1 MQRQTA
7 LFLLPRPLDSFILED
22 FVRPLLDAPD
32 VAILAPGKVPAGAF
46 MRLPG
51 PLAAAEAAR
60 QAGRV
65 KVDGDLA
72 VVILMHPVQWPLA
85 AALLDRNPNAQLWYG
100 IWDRYERAPDAD
112 EGTRKRVHELHEA
125 ASKRADWRF
134 AVSGAL
140 ADIEEERGR
149 DADVLP
155 PPHDAFPTPDPGEMV
170 VAASLGHLG
179 RRTDWKL
186 LRTLVDQVP
195 ELNLLLIGEVHAD
208 ETPDDPDLAKLLAS
222 PNAVRLGSLPDE
234 AAARVIAL
242 ADVCLLPFRIDEFND
257 TGLPQRILKAAKL
270 GRKTLVPPLKG
281 PLTQATAVTVCE
293 TPEDWARELRAAK
306 GAGRGGDRQLREWAL
321 GQNAETLLAP
331 FRAKLEQLGV
341 RVRNS

>member
-1 MQRQTA
+1 MQQQTA

-22 FVRPLLDAPD
+22 FVRPLLEAPD
-32 VAILAPGKVPAGAF
+32 VAILEPGKVPAGAL

-51 PLAAAEAAR
+51 PLAAAEATR

-65 KVDGDLA
+65 KVNGDLA

-85 AALLDRNPNAQLWYG
+85 AALLDRNPSAQLWYG

-112 EGTRKRVHELHEA
+112 EATRKRVHALHEA

-140 ADIEEERGR
+140 AEIEAERGR
-149 DADVLP
+149 EADVLP
-155 PPHDAFPTPDPGEMV
+155 PPHDAFPSPDPAEMV

-186 LRTLVDQVP
+186 LRTLVEQVP

-208 ETPDDPDLAKLLAS
+208 ETPNDPDLAALVAS

-242 ADVCLLPFRIDEFND
+242 ADVCLLPFQIDEFND

-281 PLTQATAVTVCE
+281 PLTQETAVTVCHSAD
-293 TPEDWARELRAAK
+293 DWARELRAAK
-306 GAGRGGDRQLREWAL
+306 TDGRGGDRQLRDWGLA
-321 GQNAETLLAP
+321 QNSDALLAP
-331 FRAKLEQLGV
+331 FRAKLEKLGV
-341 RVRNS
+341 RVRQS

>member
-1 MQRQTA
+1 MKRQTA

-22 FVRPLLDAPD
+22 FVRPLLAAPD
-32 VAILAPGKVPAGAF
+32 VAILEPGKVPAGAL

-85 AALLDRNPNAQLWYG
+85 AALLDKNPGAQLWYG

-112 EGTRKRVHELHEA
+112 EATRKRVHELHEA

-140 ADIEEERGR
+140 ADIEAERGR

-155 PPHDAFPTPDPGEMV
+155 PPHDAFPAPDPADMV

-186 LRTLVDQVP
+186 LRTLLDDVP

-208 ETPDDPDLAKLLAS
+208 ETPDDADLAALLAA

-242 ADVCLLPFRIDEFND
+242 ADICLLPFRIDEFND

-270 GRKTLVPPLKG
+270 GRRTLVPPLKG
-281 PLTQATAVTVCE
+281 PLTQDIAVTVCE
-293 TPEDWARELRAAK
+293 TPEDWAREVRAARS
-306 GAGRGGDRQLREWAL
+306 AGRGGDRQLREWAL
-321 GQNAETLLAP
+321 SQNAESLLAP
-331 FRAKLEQLGV
+331 FRARLEAVGV
-341 RVRNS
+341 RTQDS

>member
-1 MQRQTA
+1 M
-7 LFLLPRPLDSFILED
+7 
-22 FVRPLLDAPD
+22 RPLLEAPD
-32 VAILAPGKVPAGAF
+32 VAILEPGKVPAGAL

-51 PLAAAEAAR
+51 PLAAAEASR

-85 AALLDRNPNAQLWYG
+85 AALLDRNPNAKLWYG

-112 EGTRKRVHELHEA
+112 EATRKRVHELHEA

-134 AVSGAL
+134 TVSGAL
-140 ADIEEERGR
+140 AEIESERGR
-149 DADVLP
+149 EADVLP
-155 PPHDAFPTPDPGEMV
+155 PPHDAFPSPDPANMI

-186 LRTLVDQVP
+186 LRNLVEQLP

-208 ETPDDPDLAKLLAS
+208 ETPDDADLRALIAA
-222 PNAVRLGSLPDE
+222 PNAVRLGSLSDE
-234 AAARVIAL
+234 AAARVISL

-270 GRKTLVPPLKG
+270 GRRTLVPPLKG

-293 TPEDWARELRAAK
+293 TTQDWERELRASK
-306 GAGRGGDRQLREWAL
+306 SDGRGGDRQLREWAL
-321 GQNAETLLAP
+321 GQNADTLLAP
-331 FRAKLEQLGV
+331 FRARLEQLGV
-341 RVRNS
+341 RVRST

>member
-1 MQRQTA
+1 MQQQTA

-22 FVRPLLDAPD
+22 FVRPLLEAPD
-32 VAILAPGKVPAGAF
+32 VAILEPGKVPAGAL

-51 PLAAAEAAR
+51 PLAAAEATR

-65 KVDGDLA
+65 KVNGDLA

-112 EGTRKRVHELHEA
+112 EATRKRVHDLHEA

-140 ADIEEERGR
+140 AEIEADRGR
-149 DADVLP
+149 EADVLP
-155 PPHDAFPTPDPGEMV
+155 PPHDAFPSPDPAEMV

-186 LRTLVDQVP
+186 LRTLVEQVP

-208 ETPDDPDLAKLLAS
+208 ETPNDPDLAALVAS

-242 ADVCLLPFRIDEFND
+242 ADVCLLPFQIDEFND

-281 PLTQATAVTVCE
+281 PLTQETAVTVCHS
-293 TPEDWARELRAAK
+293 PDDWARELRAAK
-306 GAGRGGDRQLREWAL
+306 TDGRGGDRQLRDWAL
-321 GQNAETLLAP
+321 AQNSDALLAP
-331 FRAKLEQLGV
+331 FRAKLEKLGV
-341 RVRNS
+341 RVRKS

>member
-1 MQRQTA
+1 MNRQTA

-22 FVRPLLDAPD
+22 FVRPLLAAPD
-32 VAILAPGKVPAGAF
+32 VAILEPGRVPAGAL

-85 AALLDRNPNAQLWYG
+85 AALLDRNPEAKLWYG

-112 EGTRKRVHELHEA
+112 ASTRQRVHELHEA
-125 ASKRADWRF
+125 ASRRADWRF

-140 ADIEEERGR
+140 ADIEADRGR
-149 DADVLP
+149 AADVLP
-155 PPHDAFPTPDPGEMV
+155 PPHDPFPAPDPQEMV

-179 RRTDWKL
+179 RRTDWQL
-186 LRTLVDQVP
+186 LRTLIDQVP
-195 ELNLLLIGEVHAD
+195 ELNLLLIGEIHAD
-208 ETPDDPDLAKLLAS
+208 ETPGDEDLAAVIAS
-222 PNAVRLGSLPDE
+222 PNAVQLGSLPDE
-234 AAARVIAL
+234 AAARIIAL
-242 ADVCLLPFRIDEFND
+242 ADICLLPFRIDEFND

-270 GRKTLVPPLKG
+270 GRRTLVPPLKG
-281 PLTQATAVTVCE
+281 PLTQATAVTVCN
-293 TPEDWARELRAAK
+293 TPDEWASELRAAK
-306 GAGRGGDRQLREWAL
+306 PEVRGGDSDLREWAL
-321 GQNAETLLAP
+321 GQNAEVLLAP

-341 RVRNS
+341 RVRQT